1 MDFSHVS
8 MASSSDLGYEKTF
21 EACLTFCME
30 KHPEKSHLLISLSSN
45 VVSSKLNCICAD
57 REGVDG
63 LEAVSKF
70 HCKEFCPGGS
80 ADLRFVAERFR
91 DNLLFNKDLRAFVR
105 PFPLV

>member
-57 REGVDG
+57 SKGV
-63 LEAVSKF
+63 EKMEEVSKF
-70 HCKEFCPGGS
+70 HCKEPCSGTG
-80 ADLRFVAERFR
+80 DL
-91 DNLLFNKDLRAFVR
+91 K
-105 PFPLV
+105 